1 MKINE
6 LLCAQTRSQTIDI
19 ISDDGSDHDTND
31 FKYNT
36 LLITYPIL
44 KRSRITPNTAS
55 KFQYKKIDLFI

>member
-1 MKINE
+1 MHKHEAEPSTLNSMID
-6 LLCAQTRSQTIDI
+6 RSMTQ
-19 ISDDGSDHDTND
+19 N

-55 KFQYKKIDLFI
+55 QFQYEKIDLFI